1 MWVNLV
7 DNEKMGEKN
16 LVEVVLKGQALM
28 MKKAAYVLC
37 VGIKIEFRPTV
48 DRNSIPLL

>member
-7 DNEKMGEKN
+7 DNDKTAKKN
-16 LVEVVLKGQALM
+16 LVEVLLKGQALM